1 MQQIIPA
8 AFSMSNATAAVP
20 AEHDDGN
27 MLTLDDVRK
36 REAEASSQPI
46 SSTWSRAIAP
56 FSRQPAEWADA
67 DVESAQAVDVRNN
80 IGAVAT
86 SATSSAAAPTESANV
101 PGVNA
106 AEGTNWSASQGR
118 VQPPRGDISQSLP
131 LTHLPLAPRPL
142 TRPRVTG
149 PARRR
154 AWVRAGALRAGGTK
168 GADGSGP
175 MRGRGRLSIHHSRA
189 TLRLNKKIPVSQ
201 YRLSSVS
208 PCPAPHIGGTPARVR
223 ARGRLAHSNA
233 PASG

>member
-1 MQQIIPA
+1 MQLQPCPR
-8 AFSMSNATAAVP
+8 SMTTGTCSHST
-20 AEHDDGN
+20 
-27 MLTLDDVRK
+27 TCKK

-67 DVESAQAVDVRNN
+67 DVESAQAVDVRN
-80 IGAVAT
+80 IVGAVFT
-86 SATSSAAAPTESANV
+86 SATSSAAPTEYPPTCPAS
-101 PGVNA
+101 NA

-118 VQPPRGDISQSLP
+118 VQPPRGDVAQSLP
-131 LTHLPLAPRPL
+131 LAHLPLAPRPL
-142 TRPRVTG
+142 TRPRESG

-189 TLRLNKKIPVSQ
+189 TLRLNKKIPVPSIAYQ
-201 YRLSSVS
+201 VYR
-208 PCPAPHIGGTPARVR
+208 PA
-223 ARGRLAHSNA
+223 
-233 PASG
+233 